1 MIDRATIDKI
11 MDATNIVDVVSEFVT
26 LRKTGVNYKGL
37 CPFHDDKTP
46 SFIVSPSK
54 GICHCFACGKG
65 GNAVNFIMEHEQMT
79 YPDALRWLA
88 KKYNIEIKER
98 ELTAEEQQAAND
110 RESMFVLNEWARDYF
125 HDILHN
131 DIDGKAIGMQYFR
144 GRGFRDDIIKKF
156 QLGYALPRRD
166 SLSKAALQK
175 GFKKEFLIKTGLC
188 YQKDNGELVDRYSG
202 RVIFPWLSV
211 SGKVNAFGGRLLDS
225 RTKGVQQKYVNSPE
239 SDIYHKDHELY
250 GLYQAKRAIAKEDN
264 VFMVEGYTDV
274 ISMHQNGI
282 ENVVANSGTAL
293 SMHQVRLLRRFTS
306 NITLLYDGDEA
317 GIHAAMRGTDM
328 LLQEGMNVKIL
339 LLPDGDDPDSFSR
352 KHNSEEFRNYVGDHQ
367 VDFIIFKTRLLLD
380 GVTDPIKRSEA
391 ISNIVRSVS
400 VIPDQIKR
408 DTYIRECSRNLQLN
422 EQTLINTMNRFI
434 GGDIENQQKE
444 AERQLRQQEAAA
456 QTQQQPQ
463 QHASFHSSDKRALEV
478 ERLIIQLIIQH
489 GEEIIYRDIETEDG
503 QLVNLTVAQYIDY
516 DLAQDDLH
524 FSSPL
529 FDRILHEAAIHS
541 SDEGFKADTYFTS
554 HADIGIS
561 RLAGSLAMNHYQLS
575 KSLQMRT
582 DAATLQQK
590 TEHLIVDFRIGIK
603 TRLINDL
610 KHAIA
615 EANKASDMAKVREL
629 MKEQMEAQKLRDTI
643 AAKVGRD
650 IVR

>member
-1 MIDRATIDKI
+1 MLPCER
-11 MDATNIVDVVSEFVT
+11 
-26 LRKTGVNYKGL
+26 
-37 CPFHDDKTP
+37 
-46 SFIVSPSK
+46 
-54 GICHCFACGKG
+54 GI
-65 GNAVNFIMEHEQMT
+65 
-79 YPDALRWLA
+79 
-88 KKYNIEIKER
+88 
-98 ELTAEEQQAAND
+98 
-110 RESMFVLNEWARDYF
+110 
-125 HDILHN
+125 
-131 DIDGKAIGMQYFR
+131 
-144 GRGFRDDIIKKF
+144 
-156 QLGYALPRRD
+156 
-166 SLSKAALQK
+166 
-175 GFKKEFLIKTGLC
+175 
-188 YQKDNGELVDRYSG
+188 
-202 RVIFPWLSV
+202 
-211 SGKVNAFGGRLLDS
+211 
-225 RTKGVQQKYVNSPE
+225 
-239 SDIYHKDHELY
+239 
-250 GLYQAKRAIAKEDN
+250 
-264 VFMVEGYTDV
+264 
-274 ISMHQNGI
+274 
-282 ENVVANSGTAL
+282 
-293 SMHQVRLLRRFTS
+293 
-306 NITLLYDGDEA
+306 
-317 GIHAAMRGTDM
+317 DM
-328 LLQEGMNVKIL
+328 LLAEGMNVKLL

-408 DTYIRECSRNLQLN
+408 DTYIRECSRNFQMN

>member
-1 MIDRATIDKI
+1 MIDKATIDKI

-26 LRKTGVNYKGL
+26 LRKTGVNFKGL

-65 GNAVNFIMEHEQMT
+65 GNSVNFLMEHEQMT

-110 RESMFVLNEWARDYF
+110 RESMFVVNEWARDYF
-125 HDILHN
+125 QDILNNH
-131 DIDGKAIGMQYFR
+131 IDGKALGMQYFR
-144 GRGFRDDIIKKF
+144 SRGFRDDIIKEF
-156 QLGYALPRRD
+156 QLGYALPQRTT
-166 SLSKAALQK
+166 LFQAALKQ
-175 GFKKEFLIKTGLC
+175 GFKEEYLIKTGLC
-188 YQKDNGELVDRYSG
+188 IRKENGEVFDRYSG

-225 RTKGVQQKYVNSPE
+225 RTKGLQQKYVNSPE

-250 GLYQAKRAIAKEDN
+250 GLYQAKREIAKEDS
-264 VFMVEGYTDV
+264 VYMVEGYTDV

-282 ENVVANSGTAL
+282 KNVVANSGTAL
-293 SMHQVRLLRRFTS
+293 SVHQIRLLRRFTS

-328 LLQEGMNVKIL
+328 LLQEGMNVKVL

-352 KHNSEEFRNYVGDHQ
+352 KHTEEEFRNYVKEHQ
-367 VDFIIFKTRLLLD
+367 ADFIIFKTRLLLE
-380 GVTDPIKRSEA
+380 GIADPIKRSEA

-408 DTYIRECSRNLQLN
+408 DTYIRECSRNFQMS

-444 AERQLRQQEAAA
+444 AERQLRREESQAQQP
-456 QTQQQPQ
+456 QQPQ
-463 QHASFHSSDKRALEV
+463 QHIGYHALDEQASAV
-478 ERLIIQLIIQH
+478 ERMIIQLVIQH
-489 GEEIIYRDIETEDG
+489 GEEIIIRDVETEDG
-503 QLVNLTVAQYIDY
+503 NLINLTVAQYIDY
-516 DLAQDDLH
+516 DFAQDDLH
-524 FSSPL
+524 FSNPIY
-529 FDRILHEAAIHS
+529 DTILHEAAIHS
-541 SDEGFKADTYFTS
+541 TDADFKADTYFTS
-554 HADIGIS
+554 HADINIS
-561 RLAGSLAMNHYQLS
+561 RIAGTLAMNHYQLS

-582 DAATLQQK
+582 DTTSILQK
-590 TEHLIVDFRIGIK
+590 TNHLIVDFRIGIK
-603 TRLINDL
+603 TRLMNEL
-610 KHAIA
+610 KAQMA
-615 EANKASDMAKVREL
+615 EAMKSADMTRVKEI
-629 MKEQMEAQKLRDTI
+629 MKEQMDAQRLRDTI
-643 AAKVGRD
+643 AAKVGRN